1 MGDKIRKWI
10 AVLLAGSIL
19 AMIQLVPAG
28 GAVFVRENIENKEIL
43 GEKETSLQQTLHAR
57 AWVLMDADSGRI
69 LAGKDADT
77 AYPMAS
83 TTKILTCILALEQG
97 NPDDWVEVSEKAGLH
112 AGCPAQYA
120 GGGAVPPIGSTL
132 FPDAGIPQRQRRG
145 GGGAHRG
152 KCGRICGE
160 NEPESVGDRM

>member
-57 AWVLMDADSGRI
+57 AWVLMWAYSGGERCGYRLSDGKHDEDSDLHSRTGT
-69 LAGKDADT
+69 GK
-77 AYPMAS
+77 S
-83 TTKILTCILALEQG
+83 
-97 NPDDWVEVSEKAGLH
+97 
-112 AGCPAQYA
+112 
-120 GGGAVPPIGSTL
+120 
-132 FPDAGIPQRQRRG
+132 R
-145 GGGAHRG
+145 
-152 KCGRICGE
+152 
-160 NEPESVGDRM
+160 

>member
-1 MGDKIRKWI
+1 
-10 AVLLAGSIL
+10 
-19 AMIQLVPAG
+19 
-28 GAVFVRENIENKEIL
+28 
-43 GEKETSLQQTLHAR
+43 
-57 AWVLMDADSGRI
+57 MDADSGRI

-83 TTKILTCILALEQG
+83 TTKILTCILALEQEIPMTG
-97 NPDDWVEVSEKAGLH
+97 SRYQRKRPPCRMSSSICGR
-112 AGCPAQYA
+112 
-120 GGGAVPPIGSTL
+120 GAVPPIGSTL

-160 NEPESVGDRM
+160 NEPESAGDRM

>member
-1 MGDKIRKWI
+1 MGDRIRKWI

-28 GAVFVRENIENKEIL
+28 GAVFVRGNIENKEIL

-83 TTKILTCILALEQG
+83 TTKILTCILALEQEIPMTG
-97 NPDDWVEVSEKAGLH
+97 SRYQRKR
-112 AGCPAQYA
+112 
-120 GGGAVPPIGSTL
+120 PPCRMSSSI
-132 FPDAGIPQRQRRG
+132 
-145 GGGAHRG
+145 
-152 KCGRICGE
+152 CGRGSGTAYRIYSI
-160 NEPESVGDRM
+160 P

>member
-1 MGDKIRKWI
+1 MGDRIRKWI

-69 LAGKDADT
+69 LAGKDGKHDED
-77 AYPMAS
+77 S
-83 TTKILTCILALEQG
+83 
-97 NPDDWVEVSEKAGLH
+97 DLH
-112 AGCPAQYA
+112 SRTG
-120 GGGAVPPIGSTL
+120 T
-132 FPDAGIPQRQRRG
+132 
-145 GGGAHRG
+145 G
-152 KCGRICGE
+152 KSR
-160 NEPESVGDRM
+160 

>member
-1 MGDKIRKWI
+1 MGDRIRKWI

-28 GAVFVRENIENKEIL
+28 GAVFVRGNIENKEIL

-97 NPDDWVEVSEKAGLH
+97 NPDDWVEVSEKAASMPDVQLNMR
-112 AGCPAQYA
+112 AGERYRL
-120 GGGAVPPIGSTL
+120 SDLL